1 MAKFELNIYGEDDA
15 IVKTYETDKIR
26 YGVLVKALE
35 INEGKKEM
43 SDAEFIKSANA
54 IVKALFKG
62 LTDDELENAEI
73 TDVIST
79 YRQIV
84 NLSGK
89 INGSKKN

>member
-1 MAKFELNIYGEDDA
+1 MARFTLNIYGEDDA

>member
-1 MAKFELNIYGEDDA
+1 MARFTLNIYGEDDA

-35 INEGKKEM
+35 VNEGKKEM

>member
-1 MAKFELNIYGEDDA
+1 MARFTLNIYGEDDA

-35 INEGKKEM
+35 INEDKKEM

>member
-1 MAKFELNIYGEDDA
+1 MARFTLNIYGEDDA

-26 YGVLVKALE
+26 YGVLIKALE
-35 INEGKKEM
+35 VNEGKKEM